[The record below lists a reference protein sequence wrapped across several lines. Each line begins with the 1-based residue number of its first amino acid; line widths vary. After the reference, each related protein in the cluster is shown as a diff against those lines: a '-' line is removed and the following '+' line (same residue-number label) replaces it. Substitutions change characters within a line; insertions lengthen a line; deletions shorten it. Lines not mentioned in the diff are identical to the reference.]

1 MGMLKYDNYE
11 SIIDTIFMAGNI
23 ALKFHVALHYKDKN
37 NKRKSS
43 HGEYSYNTNRYGND
57 DQNVISVYRNISCY
71 LTIENIRKTEYY
83 DKESIMVLVQDVYY
97 LRSRMNDINKILSNA
112 YQRNS
117 NGNLELGKVFEP
129 VKIVLNGKTIE
140 VIPIIINNE
149 NIPGGTQGI
158 RITLNSYE
166 NYSDITIDQ
175 FMGLKYI
182 IDTFDMY
189 GYAITILNYIKPE
202 KGTNNFNRDS
212 KSPFK

>member
-11 SIIDTIFMAGNI
+11 SIIDTIFMGGNI
-23 ALKFHVALHYKDKN
+23 ALKFHVSLHYRDKN
-37 NKRKSS
+37 NMRKSS

-57 DQNVISVYRNISCY
+57 EQNVVSVYRNISCY

-83 DKESIMVLVQDVYY
+83 DKESIMILMQDVYY
-97 LRSRMNDINKILSNA
+97 LRSRMNDIHKILTNA

-129 VKIVLNGKTIE
+129 VKIILNGKTIE